1 MDELTP
7 KLETDEYIVLKGQ
20 SEPKGTFIDGNFTNL
35 VYSLFGIFCMTKL
48 CIIKFCGITFF
59 SKVISLIFF
68 ICIYALYVFILHRI
82 CLKSDKYQY
91 YWITNKNFYYK
102 NHYSSSRLHT
112 DNIQKIRLSDIYEC
126 KSSSRFFDLLFHSK
140 SLTIKYNTA
149 HSPADVKFDDQCEQ
163 LLKNPQMQKLLNNAI
178 KSAGYMKVEIR
189 HLEDCESVIAAINAK
204 GELPL

>member
-7 KLETDEYIVLKGQ
+7 KLEADEYIVLKGQ

-48 CIIKFCGITFF
+48 CIIKLCGITF
-59 SKVISLIFF
+59 SSEVISLIFF

-102 NHYSSSRLHT
+102 NIYSICNSRTFDAVFEIT
-112 DNIQKIRLSDIYEC
+112 DIQKINLSDIYEFE
-126 KSSSRFFDLLFHSK
+126 SLYRIGDRDFHLK
-140 SLTIKYNTA
+140 SLIIKYNSIDAETG
-149 HSPADVKFDDQCEQ
+149 EQ
-163 LLKNPQMQKLLNNAI
+163 DIAQL
-178 KSAGYMKVEIR
+178 EIR
-189 HLEDCESVIAAINAK
+189 HLEDYENVLQTISDMRK
-204 GELPL
+204 DG

>member
-1 MDELTP
+1 M
-7 KLETDEYIVLKGQ
+7 
-20 SEPKGTFIDGNFTNL
+20 
-35 VYSLFGIFCMTKL
+35 
-48 CIIKFCGITFF
+48 
-59 SKVISLIFF
+59 
-68 ICIYALYVFILHRI
+68 YVFILHRI
-82 CLKSDKYQY
+82 CLKSGKYQY

-178 KSAGYMKVEIR
+178 KSAWYMKVEIR
-189 HLEDCESVIAAINAK
+189 HLEDYESVIKTINANK
-204 GELPL
+204 